1 MNLLYN
7 NKLKRES
14 MPQVSIIIPVYNV
27 EQYLSQ
33 CLDSILNQTFN
44 DFECICIND
53 GSTDNSLSILC
64 EYAAKDNRIKIIDQ
78 KNKGLAY
85 TRNVGIKNSIGQY
98 LLFVDSDDWLTKD
111 CLYKS
116 FNKIKETSSD
126 VVQFNYKFYYSK
138 ENKYVSKRVF
148 ESEKIKEE
156 DTISAI
162 LQKSYEGPIWR
173 RIYKRD
179 ILLKNNLFFY
189 EGRVSED
196 GVFSAVLF
204 LYTKKIV
211 YIEDELYIYRKQTA
225 SAITSNLSKL
235 FVDWFY
241 NFFTMIKDIKNRG
254 FLSEEAIKWCI
265 HVFCWDYSR
274 IGKEQTKDIQKEML
288 VHSTNLIEYLL
299 QSTKSITNI
308 MKLKFV
314 FLTLKIF
321 KMYSYKVIRI
331 FKNLV

>member
-1 MNLLYN
+1 
-7 NKLKRES
+7 
-14 MPQVSIIIPVYNV
+14 MPQISVIVPVYNV
-27 EQYLSQ
+27 ESYLSQ
-33 CLDSILNQTFN
+33 CLDSILNQTFT

-53 GSTDNSLSILC
+53 GSKDNSLAILQK
-64 EYAAKDNRIKIIDQ
+64 YASKDSRIKIINQ
-78 KNKGLAY
+78 ENKGLAV
-85 TRNVGIKNSIGQY
+85 TRNIGIKNSIGQY
-98 LLFVDSDDWLTKD
+98 IAFVDSDDWLTED

-116 FNKIKETSSD
+116 FNKIKETSAD

-138 ENKYVSKRVF
+138 EDKYESKRVF
-148 ESEKIKEE
+148 ESEKIKKE

-162 LQKSYEGPIWR
+162 LQKSYEGPVWR
-173 RIYKRD
+173 RIYKKD
-179 ILLKNNLFFY
+179 VLLKNNLFFY

-204 LYTKKIV
+204 LYTQNVV

-241 NFFTMIKDIKNRG
+241 NFFTMIKDIKNRN

-288 VHSTNLIEYLL
+288 VHSINLVEYLL
-299 QSTKSITNI
+299 QSAKSFSNI
-308 MKLKFV
+308 IKLKFI
-314 FLTLKIF
+314 LSILKIF
-321 KMYSYKVIRI
+321 KMFSYKIIRI